1 MFKIDFEK
9 VSFVVMFLLLIK
21 NCSLP
26 ATQMTNEQNT
36 NCHNIALAD
45 KKHKTA
51 AYKKFIESLS
61 DAKTGEKLRYHS
73 NQQKKIYNDLNKV
86 SKENLFKFCD
96 SINKSHES
104 LSMQD
109 ALNVAYSKEIEGCKA

>member
-1 MFKIDFEK
+1 MF
-9 VSFVVMFLLLIK
+9 SLLIK

-61 DAKTGEKLRYHS
+61 DAKTGKKLRY
-73 NQQKKIYNDLNKV
+73 
-86 SKENLFKFCD
+86 
-96 SINKSHES
+96 
-104 LSMQD
+104 
-109 ALNVAYSKEIEGCKA
+109 YSKKFNMNSNLYLEFLKNFNFNMILKYVMLRNTYIV